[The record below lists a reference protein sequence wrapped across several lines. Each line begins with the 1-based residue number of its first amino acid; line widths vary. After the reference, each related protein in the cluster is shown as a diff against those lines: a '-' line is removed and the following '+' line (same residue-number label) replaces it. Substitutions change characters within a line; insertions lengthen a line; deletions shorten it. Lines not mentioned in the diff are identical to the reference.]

1 MSNTYAVEL
10 WSIINGVTPS
20 EVFADTVQAMDRYE
34 AVALAR
40 RIVETLHPQ
49 INLAT
54 LDTWFVAQRL
64 D

>member
-1 MSNTYAVEL
+1 MPNTYAVEL
-10 WSIINGVTPS
+10 WSAAGGAAPS
-20 EVFADTVQAMDRYE
+20 EVLADKVQAMDRYE
-34 AVALAR
+34 AVALMR
-40 RIVETLHPQ
+40 RMVETQYPQ

>member
-1 MSNTYAVEL
+1 MSNTYAIEL
-10 WSIINGVTPS
+10 WSVASGPTPCEIFS
-20 EVFADTVQAMDRYE
+20 DKVRAQDRYE

-40 RIVETLHPQ
+40 RIVESQHPQ

-54 LDTWFVAQRL
+54 VDTWFVARCL